1 MKFIYHVA
9 LLAIV
14 ILMLSFSKDYS
25 CFRAGI
31 KGHVYLEAG
40 NRMPTIGEP
49 LPEPRGIKT
58 SLYIY
63 ELTNI
68 NDVQRDGQS
77 AFYHSINTS
86 LVKEV
91 ETDDKGYFRVK
102 LKPGNYSLFVKKG
115 DRFYSSQFDEKN
127 NIHPVQVKPGKM
139 TRVVFKANYGAVY

>member
-1 MKFIYHVA
+1 MKFIYQVT
-9 LLAIV
+9 LLPV
-14 ILMLSFSKDYS
+14 IFLMLSFSKDYN

-31 KGHVYLEAG
+31 KGHVYLETG

-49 LPEPRGIKT
+49 SPEPIGIKT
-58 SLYIY
+58 ILYIY

-68 NDVQRDGQS
+68 NDVQREGQS
-77 AFYHSINTS
+77 AFYHSVNTA

-91 ETDDKGYFRVK
+91 ETDDKGFFRVK

-127 NIHPVQVKPGKM
+127 NIHPVEVKPGKM